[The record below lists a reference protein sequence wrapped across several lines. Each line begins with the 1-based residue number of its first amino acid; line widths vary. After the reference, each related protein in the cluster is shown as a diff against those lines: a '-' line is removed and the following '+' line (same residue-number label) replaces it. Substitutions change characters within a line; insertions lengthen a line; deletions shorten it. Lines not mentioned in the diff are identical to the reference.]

1 MEAYLSLEPS
11 GDEASRRRRRHHR
24 RVSGTE
30 SFPIRQQ
37 AVKALQTVLSAHS
50 ASPQCHPSPDK
61 PFVFLCPLPPT
72 RSGVKSRLECAARR
86 GSSGSG

>member
-1 MEAYLSLEPS
+1 MEGYLSLELS
-11 GDEASRRRRRHHR
+11 GDEASRR

-50 ASPQCHPSPDK
+50 ASPQCHPSPTK
-61 PFVFLCPLPPT
+61 PFVFLCPLPHVRGKIT
-72 RSGVKSRLECAARR
+72 AGVRGAAGSLRR
-86 GSSGSG
+86 GSG